1 MRSLAALALSLS
13 VCACGGGAQA
23 PAAPQPPAVAAG
35 PHAAHG
41 DHGFGD
47 VDRWAKVFDDPARDA
62 WQRPDEVVSLLEVG
76 PGLIVA
82 DLGAGTGYFER
93 RLSHQV
99 GAAGKVLALDV
110 EPALIAYLEER
121 GRREAWRGVEAR
133 LVPVDDPQLGEAR
146 IDRILI
152 VDTWHHLGD
161 RAGYARKLAF
171 ALRAGGKLAV
181 VDFTPEAPMGPPA
194 AMRIAAEQVVAELTA
209 AGLQATIARE
219 DLPHQYVVLAVRP
232 IR

>member
-1 MRSLAALALSLS
+1 MRSLAAFALSLAAF
-13 VCACGGGAQA
+13 ACGGDAKA
-23 PAAPQPPAVAAG
+23 PATPQPPAANEG
-35 PHAAHG
+35 HHAAHG

-47 VDRWAKVFDDPARDA
+47 TDRWAKVFDDPARDA
-62 WQRPDEVVSLLEVG
+62 WQRPDEVVGLLEVG
-76 PGLIVA
+76 PGLVVA
-82 DLGAGTGYFER
+82 DIGAGTGYFER

-99 GAAGKVLALDV
+99 GSAGKVLALDV
-110 EPALIAYLEER
+110 EPAMIAYLEER
-121 GRREAWRGVEAR
+121 GRREAWRGVEAK

-161 RAGYARKLAF
+161 RAAYARKLAF

-194 AMRIAAEQVVAELTA
+194 AMRIAAEQVADELTA
-209 AGLQATIARE
+209 VGLQATVAHE

-232 IR
+232 VR